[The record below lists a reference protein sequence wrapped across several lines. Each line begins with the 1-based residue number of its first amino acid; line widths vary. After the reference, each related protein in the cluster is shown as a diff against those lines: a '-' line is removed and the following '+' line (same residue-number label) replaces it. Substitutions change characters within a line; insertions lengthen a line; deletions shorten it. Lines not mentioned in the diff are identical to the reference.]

1 MSDEGRSLRRKQQ
14 ENVRELRSKLI
25 DAGLPVM
32 MSPSHI
38 IPIHVIEPFL
48 FLFKL
53 NQSLFSF
60 QVGNAA
66 LATLICNHLL
76 DRYSIYLQ
84 SINYPTVERG
94 TERLRIAATP
104 YHTSEMIDHL
114 VDSLKQ
120 VWKDVGL
127 SLKDVDQQQFLQ
139 QQQLRAVLRQHA

>member
-1 MSDEGRSLRRKQQ
+1 MSDEGRALRRKQQ

-38 IPIHVIEPFL
+38 IPIHVRV
-48 FLFKL
+48 
-53 NQSLFSF
+53 SLCVSQRHTRLSCL

-66 LATLICNHLL
+66 LAALLCNHLL
-76 DRYSIYLQ
+76 NRYSIYIQ

-104 YHTSEMIDHL
+104 YHTNEMIDQL
-114 VDSLKQ
+114 VEALTQ

-127 SLKDVDQQQFLQ
+127 SLKSIEQQPPMAF
-139 QQQLRAVLRQHA
+139 RHHA